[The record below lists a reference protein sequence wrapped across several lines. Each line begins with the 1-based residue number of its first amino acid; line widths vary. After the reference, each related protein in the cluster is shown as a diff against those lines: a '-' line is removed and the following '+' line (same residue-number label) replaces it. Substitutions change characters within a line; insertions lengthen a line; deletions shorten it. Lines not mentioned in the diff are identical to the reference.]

1 MKLIYSTGG
10 CGLSKEQKLT
20 AARTKNRDQNAY
32 RELCFSSFMR
42 TETER
47 PRRDAPGSTPG
58 TISHQHL
65 RGHSLL
71 LIRSVR
77 GREFFFKG
85 PQGFG
90 ERTQCP
96 LKHTL
101 CH

>member
-47 PRRDAPGSTPG
+47 PRRDAPGVPLALSANSTSG
-58 TISHQHL
+58 AI
-65 RGHSLL
+65 
-71 LIRSVR
+71 
-77 GREFFFKG
+77 
-85 PQGFG
+85 
-90 ERTQCP
+90 
-96 LKHTL
+96 L
-101 CH
+101 CC